1 MLTSNAYTGALNSRI
16 SEGNERNEL
25 RQYMRWKAAYL
36 YTTLVVKCT
45 FHSYP
50 MIFPAYVRRLCWLL
64 SPWTR
69 PSFQV
74 RPAMCHE
81 KTFDE

>member
-1 MLTSNAYTGALNSRI
+1 MI
-16 SEGNERNEL
+16 
-25 RQYMRWKAAYL
+25 YL
-36 YTTLVVKCT
+36 YSKIFKYVETTNRCQYCWFARDVTAAMLVVKCT

>member
-36 YTTLVVKCT
+36 Y
-45 FHSYP
+45 Y
-50 MIFPAYVRRLCWLL
+50 
-64 SPWTR
+64 SPTW
-69 PSFQV
+69 P
-74 RPAMCHE
+74 P
-81 KTFDE
+81 